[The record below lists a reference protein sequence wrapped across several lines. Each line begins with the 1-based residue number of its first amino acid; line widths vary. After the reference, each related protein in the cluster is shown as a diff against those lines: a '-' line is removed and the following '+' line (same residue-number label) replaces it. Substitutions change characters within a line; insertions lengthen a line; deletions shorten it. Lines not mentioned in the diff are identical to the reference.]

1 MSRVTYH
8 LRRLKGE
15 DWREFFSRW
24 DTALR
29 KVHQHVIQL
38 PEEYEGFLLINALLL
53 TDMETKNLLNFTHG
67 CIRTSSIKNWFRK
80 NETRLSAAEL
90 GADKD
95 KKKVQQLLYTVDE
108 VEHEDKVSEYEYD
121 PDDEI
126 QELEAHIIDLQKP
139 VDDEEIISEAEA
151 AEILA
156 TFVQQRKK
164 SYTES
169 IKNKKSRELARGY
182 GNGRAAARN
191 FHQGQSR
198 DYRRR
203 QTDESISAL
212 KRRTRCARCGM
223 IGHWKREC
231 RNPPSKS
238 DRSDSSRASE
248 TNYLENTNEVFFI
261 GEQVH
266 ETKTEA
272 AETSLVGHLELCTD
286 FDIFQDG
293 SDSRA
298 YMDSGQVSVVSENVY
313 GVFELENWICNNVCR
328 TPETFDHTCATV
340 DTGCQR
346 MAIGAET
353 LRLFGI
359 QLPGELHIT
368 MHKSINKFRSVHQT
382 SVTTRVANIPCSLG
396 TKGSFLKPAIFEQ
409 DNSSGAPFLI
419 SLSFLLHCKG
429 NLTLDSDKGLTI
441 VFQDGR
447 EQIPLHLGPT
457 GALRIP
463 LQNFTS
469 DQLKHLR
476 EWQDSSAVHES
487 QEFEIL
493 RLQNPPFAAAAQ
505 LSGRQDTIA
514 ETGQVV
520 DQQHDGD
527 LQQQAQPGSR
537 TDDSGRLHCMVE
549 NDKEAAAD
557 PHSVPPDGRTGLSRT
572 SRSTTSS
579 TSSSSSHGDRG
590 PRGLP
595 PLHHGGDQS
604 QELQRREQEQRG
616 GQLFER
622 DGIRIRLSHDLE
634 VTEPDVNDEQTY
646 GQEGIS
652 KREDRGEGG
661 QDGRRGL
668 WHRDGGRT
676 TSYVPVPNAITDPRQ
691 PPLEE
696 SRSDVLSM
704 HEGAGDTVPL
714 LSVVHGATTA
724 GRDKLEVSTTTRR
737 TSEDRLRGPDQD
749 CPGRL
754 PSHEDSWK
762 GEQRVCQ
769 EDHMLQLQ
777 QTPGRVPKPEGH
789 EQQHDPGEGVRRV
802 QGVHEVEGPKVTEMK
817 PCPEKLGRKI
827 RAALKQA
834 VAFWRQIQLIFSE
847 SDSQGSNVTD
857 LMRNMNQEICSE
869 FTLHPRGSKRTH
881 EIAEV
886 MGLSHQ
892 QLRTVAE
899 IYNPNCFGPLA
910 KRHGLI
916 AGKVFDI
923 TLGDDLMC
931 KNKRETVMSYI
942 RQVRPGLVV
951 ISPPCRMHSQL
962 QNLSKHKRETIPE
975 LMRAYLKKKHEGN
988 QLLLFAISV
997 CELCIE
1003 LGITFLFEHPF
1014 SASSWKHRAMERLL
1028 RNPTIFMSK
1037 ADQCCYGLKG
1047 ESGQPQ
1053 RKSTGFLTNSEH
1065 LSTALRRQCD
1075 GSHQHEMIIGGNR
1088 SAKAQ
1093 QYPEQL
1099 KETILKAYG
1108 ETIAGKVQVH
1118 TLEEIYGEDEKINDL
1133 LRIEWEVLHQEK
1145 DWQQIMEEFGEDPGE
1160 EPHVPDE
1167 RPDDQVCPDP
1177 SEPAGP
1183 TEPPHPNVPVRED
1196 LCQDSKV
1203 SGGPQALRRHKEPRG
1218 PCVSDGHPAAVLPV
1232 PDKEKGKDLPL
1243 ASRFNLSRLLQRAH
1257 EGLGH
1262 PSKERFLRILR
1273 YAKAKTEI
1281 LEAARNMKC
1290 SVCERHKQTQPA
1302 RRSAPPKE
1310 LEFNECVRVDV
1321 VYLPTLGGKT
1331 RHRGLELKIPIS
1343 CTTAWKE
1350 TTICSGRIPT
1360 LDKNLWSAEAGCH
1373 WPRQGIS
1380 CRICGPS
1387 RGRWQL
1393 HRSSRRWDAP
1403 AARNY

>member
-1 MSRVTYH
+1 
-8 LRRLKGE
+8 
-15 DWREFFSRW
+15 
-24 DTALR
+24 
-29 KVHQHVIQL
+29 
-38 PEEYEGFLLINALLL
+38 
-53 TDMETKNLLNFTHG
+53 
-67 CIRTSSIKNWFRK
+67 
-80 NETRLSAAEL
+80 
-90 GADKD
+90 
-95 KKKVQQLLYTVDE
+95 
-108 VEHEDKVSEYEYD
+108 
-121 PDDEI
+121 
-126 QELEAHIIDLQKP
+126 
-139 VDDEEIISEAEA
+139 
-151 AEILA
+151 
-156 TFVQQRKK
+156 
-164 SYTES
+164 
-169 IKNKKSRELARGY
+169 
-182 GNGRAAARN
+182 
-191 FHQGQSR
+191 
-198 DYRRR
+198 
-203 QTDESISAL
+203 
-212 KRRTRCARCGM
+212 
-223 IGHWKREC
+223 
-231 RNPPSKS
+231 
-238 DRSDSSRASE
+238 
-248 TNYLENTNEVFFI
+248 
-261 GEQVH
+261 
-266 ETKTEA
+266 
-272 AETSLVGHLELCTD
+272 
-286 FDIFQDG
+286 
-293 SDSRA
+293 
-298 YMDSGQVSVVSENVY
+298 
-313 GVFELENWICNNVCR
+313 
-328 TPETFDHTCATV
+328 
-340 DTGCQR
+340 
-346 MAIGAET
+346 
-353 LRLFGI
+353 
-359 QLPGELHIT
+359 
-368 MHKSINKFRSVHQT
+368 
-382 SVTTRVANIPCSLG
+382 
-396 TKGSFLKPAIFEQ
+396 
-409 DNSSGAPFLI
+409 
-419 SLSFLLHCKG
+419 
-429 NLTLDSDKGLTI
+429 
-441 VFQDGR
+441 
-447 EQIPLHLGPT
+447 
-457 GALRIP
+457 
-463 LQNFTS
+463 
-469 DQLKHLR
+469 
-476 EWQDSSAVHES
+476 
-487 QEFEIL
+487 
-493 RLQNPPFAAAAQ
+493 
-505 LSGRQDTIA
+505 
-514 ETGQVV
+514 
-520 DQQHDGD
+520 
-527 LQQQAQPGSR
+527 
-537 TDDSGRLHCMVE
+537 MVE
-549 NDKEAAAD
+549 NDKEAVAD

-616 GQLFER
+616 RQLFER
-622 DGIRIRLSHDLE
+622 DGNRVRLSSDLE
-634 VTEPDVNDEQTY
+634 VSEPDVNGEQTY
-646 GQEGIS
+646 EQEGLS

-661 QDGRRGL
+661 QDSRRGL

-676 TSYVPVPNAITDPRQ
+676 TSYVHVPDAITDPRQ
-691 PPLEE
+691 PHFEE

-714 LSVVHGATTA
+714 LPVVHGATTA
-724 GRDKLEVSTTTRR
+724 GCDKLETSTTTRR

-754 PSHEDSWK
+754 SSHEDSWK
-762 GEQRVCQ
+762 GEQRICQ

-777 QTPGRVPKPEGH
+777 QTHGRVPKPEGN
-789 EQQHDPGEGVRRV
+789 EQQHDSGEGVRRV
-802 QGVHEVEGPKVTEMK
+802 QGVHEAERPKVTEMK

-916 AGKVFDI
+916 AGKAFDI

-931 KNKRETVMSYI
+931 KNKRETVISYI

-988 QLLLFAISV
+988 QLLLFAVSV

-1028 RNPTIFMSK
+1028 RNPTTFMSK

-1099 KETILKAYG
+1099 KETILKAYE

-1118 TLEEIYGEDEKINDL
+1118 TLEEIYEEDEKINDL

-1167 RPDDQVCPDP
+1167 GPGDQVCPDP
-1177 SEPAGP
+1177 LEPIGP
-1183 TEPPHPNVPVRED
+1183 KEQPHPNVPVRED
-1196 LCQDSKV
+1196 LWQDSKV
-1203 SGGPQALRRHKEPRG
+1203 PGGPQALRRHKEPRG

-1273 YAKAKTEI
+1273 YAKAKPEI
-1281 LEAARNMKC
+1281 MEAARNMKC
-1290 SVCERHKQTQPA
+1290 SVCERHRQTPA
-1302 RRSAPPKE
+1302 SEEKRTTKRIGVQRMRRRGCRLPS
-1310 LEFNECVRVDV
+1310 
-1321 VYLPTLGGKT
+1321 YLRRKNTT
-1331 RHRGLELKIPIS
+1331 FFEHRGLELKIPIS

-1350 TTICSGRIPT
+1350 TTTCS
-1360 LDKNLWSAEAGCH
+1360 
-1373 WPRQGIS
+1373 
-1380 CRICGPS
+1380 
-1387 RGRWQL
+1387 
-1393 HRSSRRWDAP
+1393 
-1403 AARNY
+1403 

>member
-1 MSRVTYH
+1 
-8 LRRLKGE
+8 
-15 DWREFFSRW
+15 
-24 DTALR
+24 
-29 KVHQHVIQL
+29 
-38 PEEYEGFLLINALLL
+38 
-53 TDMETKNLLNFTHG
+53 
-67 CIRTSSIKNWFRK
+67 
-80 NETRLSAAEL
+80 
-90 GADKD
+90 
-95 KKKVQQLLYTVDE
+95 
-108 VEHEDKVSEYEYD
+108 
-121 PDDEI
+121 
-126 QELEAHIIDLQKP
+126 
-139 VDDEEIISEAEA
+139 
-151 AEILA
+151 
-156 TFVQQRKK
+156 
-164 SYTES
+164 
-169 IKNKKSRELARGY
+169 
-182 GNGRAAARN
+182 
-191 FHQGQSR
+191 
-198 DYRRR
+198 
-203 QTDESISAL
+203 
-212 KRRTRCARCGM
+212 
-223 IGHWKREC
+223 
-231 RNPPSKS
+231 
-238 DRSDSSRASE
+238 
-248 TNYLENTNEVFFI
+248 
-261 GEQVH
+261 
-266 ETKTEA
+266 
-272 AETSLVGHLELCTD
+272 
-286 FDIFQDG
+286 
-293 SDSRA
+293 
-298 YMDSGQVSVVSENVY
+298 
-313 GVFELENWICNNVCR
+313 
-328 TPETFDHTCATV
+328 
-340 DTGCQR
+340 
-346 MAIGAET
+346 
-353 LRLFGI
+353 
-359 QLPGELHIT
+359 

-382 SVTTRVANIPCSLG
+382 SITTRVANIPCSLG
-396 TKGSFLKPAIFEQ
+396 MKGSFLNPAVFEQ

-419 SLSFLLHCKG
+419 CLSFLLHCKG
-429 NLTLDSDKGLTI
+429 NLILDSDKGLTI

-476 EWQDSSAVHES
+476 EWQDSSEVHES

-493 RLQNPPFAAAAQ
+493 RLQNPQFAAAAQ
-505 LSGRQDTIA
+505 LSGRQNTIA
-514 ETGQVV
+514 EIGQVV

-527 LQQQAQPGSR
+527 QQQQAQPGSR
-537 TDDSGRLHCMVE
+537 TDDSGRLHRMVE

-557 PHSVPPDGRTGLSRT
+557 PHSVPPDGRTGFSRT

-595 PLHHGGDQS
+595 PQSLHHGGDQS
-604 QELQRREQEQRG
+604 QELQHREQEQRG

-622 DGIRIRLSHDLE
+622 DGIRVRLSSDLE
-634 VTEPDVNDEQTY
+634 VSEPDVNGEQTY
-646 GQEGIS
+646 DQEGLS

-676 TSYVPVPNAITDPRQ
+676 TSYVPVPDAITDSRQ
-691 PPLEE
+691 SHFEE

-714 LSVVHGATTA
+714 LPVVHGATTA
-724 GRDKLEVSTTTRR
+724 GCNKLEISTTTRR

-754 PSHEDSWK
+754 SSHEDSWK
-762 GEQRVCQ
+762 RKQRVCQ

-777 QTPGRVPKPEGH
+777 QTHGRVPKPEGN

-916 AGKVFDI
+916 AGKAFDI
-923 TLGDDLMC
+923 TLGDDLMR
-931 KNKRETVMSYI
+931 KNKRETVISYI

-988 QLLLFAISV
+988 QLLLFAVSV

-1014 SASSWKHRAMERLL
+1014 SASSWKHHAMERLL
-1028 RNPTIFMSK
+1028 RNPTTFMSN

-1088 SAKAQ
+1088 SANAQ

-1099 KETILKAYG
+1099 KETILKAYE

-1118 TLEEIYGEDEKINDL
+1118 TLEEIYEEDEKINDL

-1145 DWQQIMEEFGEDPGE
+1145 DWQQIMEEFG
-1160 EPHVPDE
+1160 
-1167 RPDDQVCPDP
+1167 
-1177 SEPAGP
+1177 
-1183 TEPPHPNVPVRED
+1183 
-1196 LCQDSKV
+1196 
-1203 SGGPQALRRHKEPRG
+1203 
-1218 PCVSDGHPAAVLPV
+1218 
-1232 PDKEKGKDLPL
+1232 
-1243 ASRFNLSRLLQRAH
+1243 
-1257 EGLGH
+1257 
-1262 PSKERFLRILR
+1262 
-1273 YAKAKTEI
+1273 
-1281 LEAARNMKC
+1281 
-1290 SVCERHKQTQPA
+1290 
-1302 RRSAPPKE
+1302 RRSW
-1310 LEFNECVRVDV
+1310 R
-1321 VYLPTLGGKT
+1321 
-1331 RHRGLELKIPIS
+1331 R
-1343 CTTAWKE
+1343 TT
-1350 TTICSGRIPT
+1350 CS
-1360 LDKNLWSAEAGCH
+1360 
-1373 WPRQGIS
+1373 
-1380 CRICGPS
+1380 
-1387 RGRWQL
+1387 
-1393 HRSSRRWDAP
+1393 
-1403 AARNY
+1403 